1 MGKLYKVKQCM
12 YLKTALS
19 YAYKNNNVLIEYRKS
34 FNSENY
40 LDDTMSNQLNIY
52 SQYTGLS
59 FKG

>member
-1 MGKLYKVKQCM
+1 M
-12 YLKTALS
+12 YLKTTLS
-19 YAYKNNNVLIEYRKS
+19 YAYKNNNMLIEYGKS